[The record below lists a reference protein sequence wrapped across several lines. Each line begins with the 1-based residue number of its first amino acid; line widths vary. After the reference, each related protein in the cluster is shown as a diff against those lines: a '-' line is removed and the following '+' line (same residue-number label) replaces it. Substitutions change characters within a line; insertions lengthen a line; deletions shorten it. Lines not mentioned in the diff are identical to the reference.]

1 MAKSDLNEIWLS
13 SSPHVSMPI
22 TTRRIMLLVII
33 CLLPLCVSGII
44 FFGVPA
50 LITILVSVVCCIG
63 FEACFRLITKQQP
76 RITDFSAAVT
86 GVLLALTLPPA
97 TPVWMTVLGSLFA
110 VVAAKEFFGGLGA
123 NVFNPALAGRAFL
136 MISFPAALSSW
147 TAPFDGVSGATPLSI
162 LEGEGGMQGLVSA
175 LGNGSAGELYLKLF
189 LGSRGGTIGETCVM
203 LILLAFIVLSVTR
216 IIDWRAP
223 AAMVIT
229 AAAVCWIAGID
240 PRITVL
246 TGGLLFGAV
255 FMTTDYAT
263 SPVTK
268 TGRLLFGFGCGLIT
282 AIIRLFGG
290 FPEGVMF
297 SILIM
302 NSLVPFLNKIIV
314 RKYGFVPVKKERAT

>member
-13 SSPHVSMPI
+13 PAPHFSMPV

-50 LITILVSVVCCIG
+50 LITILVSVVCCVG

-76 RITDFSAAVT
+76 RVTDFSAAVT
-86 GVLLALTLPPA
+86 GLLLALTLPPA
-97 TPVWMTVLGSLFA
+97 TPVWMTILGALFA
-110 VVAAKEFFGGLGA
+110 VVVAKEFFGGLGA

-136 MISFPAALSSW
+136 MLSFPAALSSW
-147 TAPFDGVSGATPLSI
+147 TVPFDGVSGPTPLSI
-162 LEGEGGMQGLVSA
+162 LQGEGGMQGLA
-175 LGNGSAGELYLKLF
+175 DTLGNGSAGELYLNLF

-203 LILLAFIVLSVTR
+203 LILLAFIVLVITR

-223 AAMVIT
+223 VAMVVTTVAI
-229 AAAVCWIAGID
+229 CWIAGTD
-240 PRITVL
+240 PLITAL

-282 AIIRLFGG
+282 GIIRLFGG

-302 NSLVPFLNKIIV
+302 NSLVPFLNKIIA
-314 RKYGFVPVKKERAT
+314 RKYGFVPVKKEQAT